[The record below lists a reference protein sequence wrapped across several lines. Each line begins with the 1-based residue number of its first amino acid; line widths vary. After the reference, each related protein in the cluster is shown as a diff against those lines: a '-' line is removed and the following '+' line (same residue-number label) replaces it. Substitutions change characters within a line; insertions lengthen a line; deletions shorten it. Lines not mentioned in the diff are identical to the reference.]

1 LNCGG
6 TALVSGFMEEL
17 TCPKCQGWM
26 RAYERNRVVVD
37 QCVQC
42 RGIFLDRGE
51 LEALLDAEAG
61 YYEETAPATVI
72 APLEEV
78 AGGMPYRAPV
88 SHRPL
93 RLVRP
98 QDRASS
104 DAPSWGDDDDGDG
117 ARYEPARSH
126 QSRHAHERR
135 RKGSF
140 LRQLFE

>member
-1 LNCGG
+1 MSGVLLRTGEPLNCGG

-17 TCPKCQGWM
+17 TCPKCQGRM

-61 YYEETAPATVI
+61 YYEETAPAAVI
-72 APLEEV
+72 APRGEV
-78 AGGMPYRAPV
+78 AGGMPYGGPV
-88 SHRPL
+88 PPRPL

-104 DAPSWGDDDDGDG
+104 DAPPGCDDDYGDG
-117 ARYEPARSH
+117 ARYEPA
-126 QSRHAHERR
+126 
-135 RKGSF
+135 
-140 LRQLFE
+140 

>member
-1 LNCGG
+1 MSGVLLRTGEPLNCGG

-17 TCPKCQGWM
+17 TCPKCQGRM

-72 APLEEV
+72 APVEEV
-78 AGGMPYRAPV
+78 AGGRPPRAPV
-88 SHRPL
+88 AAPPL

-98 QDRASS
+98 QHRPSA
-104 DAPSWGDDDDGDG
+104 DAASWGDDDYGHG

-126 QSRHAHERR
+126 
-135 RKGSF
+135 
-140 LRQLFE
+140 